1 MSESLRR
8 GPIAW
13 MIQNKVAANLLMMV
27 LIVGGLVVSSLIKK
41 EVFPEFETQ
50 YVSVNVSYPGSSPAE
65 IEQGIVLAVEEAM
78 RGVDGIKEITST
90 AREGA
95 ATVNGELLSDSDR
108 AIVYQDVQQAVSALQ
123 TLPDGAETPVV
134 SMSSRA
140 RSVLRLVVF
149 GEVEQWV
156 LREVVEDVRDQLLQ
170 SGGISEVELRGASDY
185 EIEVEISRQTLES
198 YGLTLRDIASRID
211 SQSVELPGGSID
223 TVAGEIMLR
232 VSDRSLWAKEFA
244 NIVIISEPDGSYITL
259 GDIATVSDSFV
270 DDKVLYSFNNQP
282 SVALE
287 VFRTGS
293 QTPTG
298 VSDAVHDRLENIR
311 QSMPPGI
318 SIQVFND
325 RSDMY
330 EARLDLLLKN
340 AFLGLLLV
348 LVLLG
353 IFLDIRLAFW
363 VTLGIPTA
371 FLGGL
376 IFLPFFDVSINM
388 VSMFAFILAL
398 GIVVD
403 DAIIAGE
410 NIHEYRKL
418 GYSNSQAAIEGI
430 KAVSVP
436 LTYSILSNIVAFIPL
451 YFLPGFL
458 GMLFGVVPLVVA
470 SVFVIS
476 WVEALF
482 ILPAHLAHSGEKK
495 ESKWFYKIH
504 ARQQKL
510 SEFLTRGLTL
520 RYLMVLKQAL
530 NFRYITVAIGV
541 AVFVITL
548 AYTMSGRMGFTLMPR
563 VESDRSSV
571 TAILPVG
578 SPMTDAVIIRD
589 QLLATAYQTIDGFT
603 VNRSDGG
610 YTERSALLEGVRAEV
625 TDNQVD
631 IVLQLTEEGQRP
643 VSTGEVSKVWR
654 QLSADVVG
662 VDSIK
667 FESDRGGPG
676 QGAAITIE
684 LSHRDDAVLQQASA
698 ALAAAMTEFS
708 EVSDIAD
715 GYSLGKPQLDIALLP
730 KGQSLGLTNNA
741 IASQLRSAFYGAEA
755 LRQQR
760 GRHEVK
766 VMVRMDEADR
776 LSQYDLEQLNIVTPS
791 GDYVPL
797 IEVAEVHY
805 GHAFTDITRRSG
817 RRTINVTANVEP
829 IEATGAVLSSL
840 KERALVDIQQQY
852 PSLLISYRGK
862 QQDTEEGASSLM
874 ITGFVSMVVLYVMLA
889 IPFGSYSQPLL
900 VMLAIPFGVIG
911 AIIGH
916 LIMGYGL
923 SMISILGILAL
934 SGVVV
939 NDTLV
944 MLDYANK
951 QRIAG
956 ATPIVAISEAG
967 KRRFR
972 PILLTTLT
980 TFGGLAPMIFETSMQ
995 AKFLIP
1001 MAISLG
1007 FGIVFA
1013 TLICLLLVPAMYL
1026 VLEDLKAAIGGIK
1039 MAVSN
1044 KLKNVVS

>member
-1 MSESLRR
+1 
-8 GPIAW
+8 
-13 MIQNKVAANLLMMV
+13 
-27 LIVGGLVVSSLIKK
+27 
-41 EVFPEFETQ
+41 
-50 YVSVNVSYPGSSPAE
+50 
-65 IEQGIVLAVEEAM
+65 
-78 RGVDGIKEITST
+78 
-90 AREGA
+90 
-95 ATVNGELLSDSDR
+95 
-108 AIVYQDVQQAVSALQ
+108 VY
-123 TLPDGAETPVV
+123 
-134 SMSSRA
+134 
-140 RSVLRLVVF
+140 
-149 GEVEQWV
+149 
-156 LREVVEDVRDQLLQ
+156 
-170 SGGISEVELRGASDY
+170 
-185 EIEVEISRQTLES
+185 
-198 YGLTLRDIASRID
+198 
-211 SQSVELPGGSID
+211 
-223 TVAGEIMLR
+223 
-232 VSDRSLWAKEFA
+232 
-244 NIVIISEPDGSYITL
+244 
-259 GDIATVSDSFV
+259 
-270 DDKVLYSFNNQP
+270 
-282 SVALE
+282 
-287 VFRTGS
+287 
-293 QTPTG
+293 
-298 VSDAVHDRLENIR
+298 DRLDKIR
-311 QSMPPGI
+311 QGLPPGI
-318 SIQVFND
+318 SIEVFND

-418 GYSNSQAAIEGI
+418 GYSNTQAAIEGI

-458 GMLFGVVPLVVA
+458 GMIFGVVPLVVA
-470 SVFVIS
+470 SVFIIS
-476 WVEALF
+476 WLEALF
-482 ILPAHLAHSGEKK
+482 ILPAHLAHSGEQP
-495 ESKWFYKIH
+495 ESKWFHKIH
-504 ARQQKL
+504 SKQQRL
-510 SEFLTRGLTL
+510 SEVLTRRLTL
-520 RYLMVLKQAL
+520 RYVRVLKQAL

-541 AVFVITL
+541 GIFIITL

-571 TAILPVG
+571 TAVLPVG
-578 SPMTDAVIIRD
+578 SPMKDAVVIRD
-589 QLLATAYQTIDGFT
+589 QLIASAYQTIDGFT
-603 VNRSDGG
+603 VNNPTGESL
-610 YTERSALLEGVRAEV
+610 ERSVLLQGIRAEI

-631 IVLQLTEEGQRP
+631 IVLQLTQEGQRP
-643 VSTGEVSKVWR
+643 VSTGAVSNEWR
-654 QLSADVVG
+654 RLSRQVVG

-684 LSHRDDAVLQQASA
+684 LSHRDDVVLQQASA
-698 ALAAAMTEFS
+698 ALATALAQFS
-708 EVSDIAD
+708 EVSDIGD
-715 GYSLGKPQLDIALLP
+715 GYSLGKPQLDIELLP
-730 KGQSLGLTNNA
+730 KGQSLGLTNND

-766 VMVRMDEADR
+766 VMVRLDEANR
-776 LSQYDLEQLNIVTPS
+776 LSQNDLEQLNIITAS

-797 IEVAEVHY
+797 VEVAEIHH

-829 IEATGAVLSSL
+829 LGATGAVLSSL
-840 KERALVDIQQQY
+840 KEQALVDIQQQY

-862 QQDTEEGASSLM
+862 QQDTEEGASSLLV
-874 ITGFVSMVVLYVMLA
+874 TGFATMIILYVMLA

-951 QRIAG
+951 QRQAG
-956 ATPIVAISEAG
+956 ATPRLAISEAC

-1007 FGIVFA
+1007 FGILFA

-1026 VLEDLKAAIGGIK
+1026 VLADIKAAMGRLRHRISAG
-1039 MAVSN
+1039 VSA
-1044 KLKNVVS
+1044 